1 MATPRDIVGWT
12 EVPSRESQSG
22 LQAGGGGR
30 PVVAALQF
38 YMPEVY
44 PIPGAH
50 EFSFY
55 EILTTPAAGITA
67 FPNIAF
73 VLPQSAVGIIRVISS
88 GVDDMTNATRLTFRL
103 RVNGGLVEGPAGG
116 LVPFAGVAARVTV
129 GEDVFVCLPLG
140 SQITGEVLNT
150 DGAAYQVGLGYSGWW
165 WPEALGTAWKE
176 GR

>member
-116 LVPFAGVAARVTV
+116 Q
-129 GEDVFVCLPLG
+129 DVFVCLPLG